1 MLPHVNG
8 YNMSILSIPIHFI
21 LSMIPHAVA
30 HAIAARGRIPT
41 ENSSNLRAQ
50 DTRAQLQQRVPA
62 ESYARYMRRYEVEQA
77 DEEMVHM
84 ARAENIG
91 GPGIAA
97 VSIMSALEQ

>member
-1 MLPHVNG
+1 M
-8 YNMSILSIPIHFI
+8 
-21 LSMIPHAVA
+21 
-30 HAIAARGRIPT
+30 
-41 ENSSNLRAQ
+41 
-50 DTRAQLQQRVPA
+50 
-62 ESYARYMRRYEVEQA
+62 EQA